1 MVKWIVLGA
10 VALALGGASVWSF
23 TWKNALVLP
32 SWYQRAKPTIA
43 ASPSPHQGQAVAMSQ
58 PTADSSSPP
67 LTIQKQLQAQQNTTQ
82 ATLQLTAQD
91 TNQWLQAAIAQTPD
105 YPALKPAIR
114 AINTEIKE
122 GQLTSGVVIDTRQLS
137 VEKLSPELRQSL
149 QSTYQQFP
157 MLKDRELYIGLTGS
171 PKIKNNRLV
180 LDKDAQVQLGNMSIP
195 MPQAMKLFGL
205 SPQSLEIPVN
215 GKAWN
220 LKVQN
225 AEINKENLILKGKIV
240 P

>member
-1 MVKWIVLGA
+1 MVKWIVLGT
-10 VALALGGASVWSF
+10 VALALGGASLWSF

-32 SWYQRAKPTIA
+32 SWYQTSKPATV
-43 ASPSPHQGQAVAMSQ
+43 SPTVEQGQTVSVTQ
-58 PTADSSSPP
+58 PTATGSTPSS
-67 LTIQKQLQAQQNTTQ
+67 IQKQLQSQQNATQ

-91 TNQWLQAAIAQTPD
+91 TNQWIQTAIAQAPD
-105 YPALKPAIR
+105 YTALQPAIR
-114 AINTEIKE
+114 GINTEIKE

-149 QSTYQQFP
+149 ESTFQQFP
-157 MLKDRELYIGLTGS
+157 MLKDREFYVGLTGA

-180 LDKDAQVQLGNMSIP
+180 LDESAQLQLGNMSIP
-195 MPQAMKLFGL
+195 MPQAMKLFGIT
-205 SPQSLEIPVN
+205 PEQLEIPIN
-215 GKAWN
+215 GKAWD

-225 AEINKENLILKGKIV
+225 AEINEEKLILKGKIV